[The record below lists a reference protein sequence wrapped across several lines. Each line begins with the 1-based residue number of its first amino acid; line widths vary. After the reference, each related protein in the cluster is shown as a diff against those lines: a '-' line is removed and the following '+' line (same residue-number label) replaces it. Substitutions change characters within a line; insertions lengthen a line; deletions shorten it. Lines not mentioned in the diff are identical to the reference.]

1 MDIVNNTP
9 RPLIISLPG
18 GKIMR
23 LGPKMTGQ
31 ITAKASLHPPVQKL
45 IEEGVIAI
53 VGDGGKTNTGGGA
66 SDGSGGGGSNQGG
79 ASGGGAMRRSG
90 DR

>member
-9 RPLIISLPG
+9 RPLKISLPG
-18 GKIMR
+18 GKIIR

-45 IEEGVIAI
+45 LEEGVIEI
-53 VGDGGKTNTGGGA
+53 VGDGGKTNTGGSG
-66 SDGSGGGGSNQGG
+66 SDGGGGGSNQGG

>member
-1 MDIVNNTP
+1 MDILNKTP
-9 RPLIISLPG
+9 RPLKISLPG
-18 GKIMR
+18 GKVLR

-31 ITAKASLHPPVQKL
+31 ITAKAAEHEAVKKL
-45 IEEGVIAI
+45 LDEGVIEI
-53 VGDGGKTNTGGGA
+53 VGDGGTKGV
-66 SDGSGGGGSNQGG
+66 GGSVQDGGTGPSQGG

>member
-9 RPLIISLPG
+9 RPLKISLPG
-18 GKIMR
+18 GKVMR

-31 ITAKASLHPPVQKL
+31 ITAKAALHPPVQKL
-45 IEEGVIAI
+45 IEEGVIEI
-53 VGDGGKTNTGGGA
+53 VGDGGKSGTGGTQ
-66 SDGSGGGGSNQGG
+66 SNSGSGGSNQGG
-79 ASGGGAMRRSG
+79 APGGGAMRRSG